1 MQRQSRHTH
10 HHSYHATYQ
19 LFVPPNLIFGESD
32 LFFCLRQLDDPGVRM
47 LVARRPPGCWR
58 EPFFLDFSLFLSFC
72 QGTLLATFGFLGCF
86 FSWLG
91 FGNDLHCSG
100 HRGLRPLIPVLRQ
113 VRAGCTGFDGEDR
126 CSPAPVWGGVPSGGL
141 CGGAVGCPAVR
152 DGRRCTTTRAPLSPG
167 GPYFASPLLR
177 CFLSLAC
184 LWRGR

>member
-1 MQRQSRHTH
+1 
-10 HHSYHATYQ
+10 
-19 LFVPPNLIFGESD
+19 
-32 LFFCLRQLDDPGVRM
+32 M

-58 EPFFLDFSLFLSFC
+58 VSPFSLTFLFFVSFC
-72 QGTLLATFGFLGCF
+72 QGTLLATFGFLWCF

-91 FGNDLHCSG
+91 FGIDLHCSG

-126 CSPAPVWGGVPSGGL
+126 CFTRATLRWCAERGIGWWSCGVPGRKRRAAVHNRSGPFVSGWSIL
-141 CGGAVGCPAVR
+141 CF
-152 DGRRCTTTRAPLSPG
+152 PL
-167 GPYFASPLLR
+167 FR